1 MLEEIN
7 SLEIRYMNALFVV
20 FYVDQELFINYTN
33 ARKGWYISVRTYLCF
48 YTLLSIYSFEL
59 DVYFLLF

>member
-33 ARKGWYISVRTYLCF
+33 VRKGWYISACTYLCF